1 MEKVTPTTTK
11 PISKRSERRSRQ
23 RRRSFERR
31 QKEVESPVT
40 STSDEGDGI
49 STLQQAEARN
59 LEDIFNTRSG
69 SNQASTG
76 QGTMTTPSPPTSQRT
91 MTSPVPGSTHVWAIV
106 DGEKMQL
113 SSQQQAISSKN
124 KATFKKEDM
133 SAMSALTNQTQIKQ
147 HVALVSANISDLVRH
162 INHSN

>member
-1 MEKVTPTTTK
+1 MEKTATPSSTK

-59 LEDIFNTRSG
+59 LEDIFNKTSG
-69 SNQASTG
+69 SNQASTS
-76 QGTMTTPSPPTSQRT
+76 QGTMTTPSPPTTQ
-91 MTSPVPGSTHVWAIV
+91 G
-106 DGEKMQL
+106 
-113 SSQQQAISSKN
+113 
-124 KATFKKEDM
+124 
-133 SAMSALTNQTQIKQ
+133 AMLVLTNQTQIKQ
-147 HVALVSANISDLVRH
+147 HVALVSANISDLVHH